1 MEPQYIVMIVVGSI
15 FVFILLLYIAM
26 FIERTN
32 DRLHSERAQ
41 QIYYSSPNLCKMEYD
56 IAYSKQ
62 SPKQPDKKQV
72 TMDEVINEKD
82 KSGEDIEVAIF
93 NPTEF
98 EISKKIIG
106 NYNPDLS
113 D

>member
-1 MEPQYIVMIVVGSI
+1 MIVVGSV
-15 FVFILLLYIAM
+15 FLFILLLYIAM

-41 QIYYSSPNLCKMEYD
+41 QIYYSSSGLCRMEYD
-56 IAYSKQ
+56 IAYYSKA
-62 SPKQPDKKQV
+62 SSGQPDKKQQV
-72 TMDEVINEKD
+72 TMDEVINEED
-82 KSGEDIEVAIF
+82 KSGEYFETAIF
-93 NPTEF
+93 NPAEF
-98 EISKKIIG
+98 EVSKKITG